1 MADRLKAERPDPTV
15 RLPLDLYYDLEKR
28 ATAEGMNFRAWLV
41 ILLQAWL
48 DANPPSV
55 RLQSTPRA
63 APVPRYVDPFVSAGS
78 E

>member
-1 MADRLKAERPDPTV
+1 MAERLKAERPQPTL

-55 RLQSTPRA
+55 RLRSDRA
-63 APVPRYVDPFVSAGS
+63 PIPRYVDPFVTT
-78 E
+78 ERT